1 MADEKKPKKVKVKK
15 VPKLS
20 KVGIVKTILGAIPK
34 ALKSRKSKILKEK
47 EKTTEFV
54 KDKKKTVQSLQ
65 SQAAKTY
72 DDLTPEMKK
81 KYDALDKPT
90 WSTAKKIKWILG
102 GGAGAA
108 TVAGG
113 GKLAYDVK
121 KEMEKAKGGYV
132 RKMKAG
138 GSVRRMNKGGSVSRG
153 TGAAIQGTKFKGVF

>member
-20 KVGIVKTILGAIPK
+20 KVGIVKTIIGAIPK

-102 GGAGAA
+102 GGAAA
-108 TVAGG
+108 TATGLG
-113 GKLAYDVK
+113 TKLTLDVK
-121 KEMEKAKGGYV
+121 KEMVRAKGGYV

-138 GSVRRMNKGGSVSRG
+138 GSVRRMNKGGAVNSR
-153 TGAAIQGTKFKGVF
+153 AIAKKYFKGGMV